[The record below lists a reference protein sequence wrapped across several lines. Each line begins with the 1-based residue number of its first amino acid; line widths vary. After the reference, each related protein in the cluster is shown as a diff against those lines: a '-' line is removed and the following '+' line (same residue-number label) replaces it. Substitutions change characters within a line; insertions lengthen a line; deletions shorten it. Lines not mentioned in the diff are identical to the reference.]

1 MINLLQRVSSARVYI
16 ENEIYS
22 QINTGILLFVGL
34 EQKDEHLDFKI
45 ISSLIDKI
53 IHYRIFADNQDK
65 MNLSVADIQGDI
77 LIVSQ
82 FTLAAETQKGLRPG
96 FSTSLIPALALPL
109 YEKIVACFKEKYPL
123 VKTGMFGANMQI
135 ELINDGPVTFL
146 LKA

>member
-82 FTLAAETQKGLRPG
+82 FTLAAETQKGLRLKSQSSEKTNSKRKGRSSAAERQAPHRQNWG
-96 FSTSLIPALALPL
+96 HSSTAVKGLS
-109 YEKIVACFKEKYPL
+109 KTVSVFK
-123 VKTGMFGANMQI
+123 
-135 ELINDGPVTFL
+135 
-146 LKA
+146 